1 MKPHMTK
8 SNSGQFR
15 PQKCFVYL
23 PAPAFFHMPNWLI
36 SQVETM
42 PALMAVAHMVC
53 GSSKAYEAK
62 AGSQCMQNTMYSG
75 AHSPIVKALVLLSV
89 PFTLL

>member
-1 MKPHMTK
+1 
-8 SNSGQFR
+8 
-15 PQKCFVYL
+15 
-23 PAPAFFHMPNWLI
+23 
-36 SQVETM
+36 M

-75 AHSPIVKALVLLSV
+75 AHSPIVKALLSV
-89 PFTLL
+89 CPFYIAFDRTEISNFG